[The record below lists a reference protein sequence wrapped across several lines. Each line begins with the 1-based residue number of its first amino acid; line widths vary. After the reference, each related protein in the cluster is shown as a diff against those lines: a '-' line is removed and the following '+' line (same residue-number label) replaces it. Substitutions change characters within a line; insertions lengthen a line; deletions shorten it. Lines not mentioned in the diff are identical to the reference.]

1 MRFLRPLKDE
11 RGIALAIALGIMFV
25 LGISATSAIYYTSSA
40 QRSSSYSK
48 GKQLALTLAEAGL
61 NNTMSVLSLPT
72 NNALHQDIMPKCTG
86 NSQANWNKS
95 IYDGGSVIWCG
106 DLDIS
111 QNAWNVTAIGTV
123 RNPTGGK
130 TVSDVTHKITA

>member
-48 GKQLALTLAEAGL
+48 GKQLALTLADAGI
-61 NNTMSVLSLPT
+61 NNTMSVLSQPT
-72 NNALHQDIMPKCTG
+72 NNALHQNIMPACT
-86 NSQANWNKS
+86 NNAQSNWNKS
-95 IYDGGSVIWCG
+95 TYDGGYVIWCG
-106 DLDIS
+106 DLDLNQS
-111 QNAWNVTAIGTV
+111 AWNVTAIGTV
-123 RNPTGGK
+123 RNPTGGM
-130 TVSDVTHKITA
+130 TV